1 MEGWKAK
8 TRNREGLK
16 MKVGK
21 KVKVYQKPNTQ
32 EDFEGIAELRRLVS
46 QGNPGYETWV
56 VVFDGDAH
64 GAYER
69 IINFERDKC

>member
-1 MEGWKAK
+1 MKAG
-8 TRNREGLK
+8 R
-16 MKVGK
+16 
-21 KVKVYQKPNTQ
+21 KVKVYQKPYTR
-32 EDFEGIAELRRLVS
+32 EGFEGVAELRRLVRKEE
-46 QGNPGYETWV
+46 PGYETRV